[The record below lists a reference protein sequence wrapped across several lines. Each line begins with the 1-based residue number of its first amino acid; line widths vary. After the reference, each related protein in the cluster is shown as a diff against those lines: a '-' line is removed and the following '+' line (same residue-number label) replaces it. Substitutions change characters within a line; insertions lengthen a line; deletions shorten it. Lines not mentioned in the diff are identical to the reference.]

1 MGGAYNHV
9 IDDRTTL
16 RMLEDLAARIGVEVR
31 VEPVW
36 QGGDRAGGLCR
47 VHGVPLILLDARAPV
62 ADRIAVLCEALAELE
77 RDLDNVF
84 MPPAVRARIR
94 AARR

>member
-1 MGGAYNHV
+1 
-9 IDDRTTL
+9 
-16 RMLEDLAARIGVEVR
+16 MLEDLAARIGVEVR

-47 VHGVPLILLDARAPV
+47 VHGVPLILLDGLAPIT
-62 ADRIAVLCEALAELE
+62 DRIAVLCEALSELE
-77 RDLDNVF
+77 PELENVF
-84 MPPAVRARIR
+84 VPPALRARIR